1 MSNVEEIDY
10 ESLKALIT
18 RVEHAI
24 EHDIALEA
32 DDLRLLLSAIHT
44 LMTVQSKLE
53 DKDITLHKLRKLLGM
68 ITSSEKRASTD
79 KDEGTAKKGKKK
91 KQPRKPKP
99 KNEPAKTEHHK
110 LEDVKKGDPC
120 PECPSGKL
128 TKHEP
133 GTLLRVSGSPSWKRL
148 GI

>member
-128 TKHEP
+128 DRKS
-133 GTLLRVSGSPSWKRL
+133 VV
-148 GI
+148 